1 MGIEVIFKIGAIGL
15 LTAVINQILVH
26 TGKNEIATLTSLA
39 GLVIALAIVLQMIG
53 ELFDSVKNLFN
64 LF

>member
-15 LTAVINQILVH
+15 LTSVINQILVH